1 MNVFQNETTHIAEN
15 LESVLFLSSTTVHK
29 SDS

>member
-1 MNVFQNETTHIAEN
+1 MNVFQNETTHIVEN
-15 LESVLFLSSTTVHK
+15 LESALFLSSTAVHK